1 MGMKNHELVPGPLV
15 AQIANLKAGGVF
27 KLLRKELCMHR
38 LATYERGKHYDGY
51 RLTNRG
57 YDYLA
62 LKSLAERDVVVGVGS
77 QIGVGKESDIFVVKG
92 QNDKMLCMKLHRL
105 GRTSFRKLKE
115 KRDYHKGR
123 QMSWIYLSR
132 LSATKEF
139 AYMKALHERG
149 FPVPE
154 PIDVNR
160 HCVIMELV
168 NGYQLHQV
176 HDVANAAQLYS
187 DLMELIVQLANN
199 GVIHSDFNE
208 FNIMVSDEDKP
219 IIIDF
224 PQMVSTSHENAKMY
238 FDRDVQCIITFFKKR
253 FGYESELFPDFD
265 KDVQKV
271 FELDK
276 KVAASGFK
284 REINEFD
291 EMLIS
296 RENAEEVEEESDDN
310 DDDNDDDDDEEEEEE
325 EKDTDGDTSNDCEA
339 SDEDD
344 EPEGKLKQKSSG
356 LRSAYSE
363 ANEEN
368 LKAADSTFTATMEMY
383 FKSMKNVKV
392 ASSDTNSLN
401 CCLGGICNTECLAK
415 RELMNG
421 SLATVSEN
429 QVLAS
434 PENQTLKSLN
444 DLTVTDKDFD
454 TRSTTSRGSRRST
467 KSRNTGQKL
476 DPETRQAMMEKL
488 VKAREQRKKAEE
500 NGEVVPNLMEVMES
514 TRQDDDR
521 LTCISFS
528 TRASTVDPVVLK
540 LRAQREYEKKEQKQI
555 SKKNLRVKGEANAY
569 TRAKKENV
577 NNIKQSMACADV
589 WG

>member
-1 MGMKNHELVPGPLV
+1 MGKLDVSLLQYVSKEDFRVLLAIEMGMKNHELVPGPLV
-15 AQIANLKAGGVF
+15 AQIANLKSGGVF

-38 LATYERGKHYDGY
+38 LAVYERGKHYDGY

-62 LKSLAERDVVVGVGS
+62 LKSLAERDVVLGVGS
-77 QIGVGKESDIFVVKG
+77 QIGVGKESDIFVVMG
-92 QNDKMLCMKLHRL
+92 QEERMLCMKLHRL

-115 KRDYHKGR
+115 KRDYHRGR

-139 AYMKALHERG
+139 AYMKALYDRG

-176 HDVANAAQLYS
+176 HDVASPAQLYS

-238 FDRDVQCIITFFKKR
+238 FDRDVQCIVTFFKRR
-253 FGYESELFPDFD
+253 FGYESELYPDFD

-276 KVAASGFK
+276 EVAASGYN
-284 REINEFD
+284 REVGEFD
-291 EMLIS
+291 EML
-296 RENAEEVEEESDDN
+296 RGEKTNNDEESDDTS
-310 DDDNDDDDDEEEEEE
+310 DADDEEDE
-325 EKDTDGDTSNDCEA
+325 DCEG
-339 SDEDD
+339 SDPEAQKGEATARETETD
-344 EPEGKLKQKSSG
+344 EGESKGM
-356 LRSAYSE
+356 
-363 ANEEN
+363 
-368 LKAADSTFTATMEMY
+368 DSTFNATIDMY
-383 FKSMKNVKV
+383 FRSMKNVKCTSVSTNDLNCCKGTICSSDCLAMHQQTNSTSLPTVSEDNILSLTSSAPAV
-392 ASSDTNSLN
+392 ASSSTVNDNLDTMS
-401 CCLGGICNTECLAK
+401 
-415 RELMNG
+415 
-421 SLATVSEN
+421 VS
-429 QVLAS
+429 
-434 PENQTLKSLN
+434 
-444 DLTVTDKDFD
+444 
-454 TRSTTSRGSRRST
+454 SRASRRSS
-467 KSRNTGQKL
+467 KSSRNTGQKL
-476 DPETRQAMMEKL
+476 DAETRKAMMQKL
-488 VKAREQRKKAEE
+488 VQAREQRKEAQE
-500 NGEVVPNLMEVMES
+500 NGETAPNLLEVMENA
-514 TRQDDDR
+514 RQDDDR

-528 TRASTVDPVVLK
+528 TSASTVDPAVLK
-540 LRAQREYEKKEQKQI
+540 MRAQKELEKMQQKQV

-569 TRAKKENV
+569 TRMKKENS
-577 NNIKQSMACADV
+577 NNIKMSMECADI